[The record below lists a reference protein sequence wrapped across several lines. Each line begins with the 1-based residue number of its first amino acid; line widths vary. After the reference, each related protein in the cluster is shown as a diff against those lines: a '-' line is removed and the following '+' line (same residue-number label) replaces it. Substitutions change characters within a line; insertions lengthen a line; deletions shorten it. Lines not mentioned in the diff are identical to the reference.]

1 MNGKINL
8 DIRFGKL
15 QYYFELVRNI
25 TIINDDSAT
34 GKSTLVKNLSD
45 RDDIGYSSVKISSGG
60 YQVLTL
66 NKDSW
71 KAAQFMPELYKDSII
86 FIDEMQYFI
95 DTPQFSKFVKDTGS
109 YFVLITRSDIE
120 NLSYSVKEI
129 YSLDIKGN
137 KHTLKRK
144 YNIKKNFYNGNGY
157 GINPQYF
164 LTEDRNSGYQFFKNV
179 ARKFNA
185 TCEYADGKS
194 NIKKFLYK
202 FKTENKY
209 KGKIKMVICDGAAI
223 GSNIK
228 DITLNLDSNTL
239 LFLPESFEYM
249 ILNSGVVGKNEK
261 ILDRLKH
268 TYNYVNYN
276 KHYNWERYYTEYLCE
291 ITENYNEYRYSKSN
305 LKKKYLEEGVTNQIL
320 ENNYLC
326 FKRSDS
332 TNKMTII

>member
-45 RDDIGYSSVKISSGG
+45 RDDIGYSSVEISSGG

-95 DTPQFSKFVKDTGS
+95 DTSQFSKFVKDTGS

-137 KHTLKRK
+137 KHTLK
-144 YNIKKNFYNGNGY
+144 
-157 GINPQYF
+157 
-164 LTEDRNSGYQFFKNV
+164 
-179 ARKFNA
+179 
-185 TCEYADGKS
+185 
-194 NIKKFLYK
+194 
-202 FKTENKY
+202 
-209 KGKIKMVICDGAAI
+209 
-223 GSNIK
+223 
-228 DITLNLDSNTL
+228 
-239 LFLPESFEYM
+239 
-249 ILNSGVVGKNEK
+249 
-261 ILDRLKH
+261 
-268 TYNYVNYN
+268 
-276 KHYNWERYYTEYLCE
+276 
-291 ITENYNEYRYSKSN
+291 SN

-326 FKRSDS
+326 FKRNDS